1 VELDEDRDG
10 ALRRVHELDRAAGL
24 QSISRMCRPGGDPL
38 SQLQFDHRGSC
49 HRDRMRLDLEPGERA
64 DFTVRLD
71 PAEEQKPGDAYAFD
85 VITADAVTGQPFGAA
100 RVYVLVS

>member
-1 VELDEDRDG
+1 MSCGLLNVRALVGVRRVELDE
-10 ALRRVHELDRAAGL
+10 
-24 QSISRMCRPGGDPL
+24 
-38 SQLQFDHRGSC
+38 
-49 HRDRMRLDLEPGERA
+49 DLEPGERA

-100 RVYVLVS
+100 RVYALVS